1 MELNSPRARA
11 RLGALAQLIALL
23 LAVIAGMLAFPLLSH
38 AAVVAVG
45 QAAPDFALK
54 DTAGRN
60 QRLSEHRGD
69 IVVLTFLASWCG
81 QCRESVAAIEQA
93 VVDSGAQSAVA
104 LTVSLD
110 ADADSAAS
118 LARSLGLERPPL
130 LDARQSVGRLYDLR
144 QLPLTV
150 LIDREGIVRQTW
162 AREPAD
168 RDALVQ
174 SLREFNP

>member
-11 RLGALAQLIALL
+11 RLGALAQMIALL

-38 AAVVAVG
+38 AAAVIDG
-45 QAAPDFALK
+45 EAAPDFALK

-69 IVVLTFLASWCG
+69 VVVLTFWASWCG
-81 QCRESVAAIEQA
+81 PCRESVAAIEQA
-93 VVDSGAQSAVA
+93 VADAGEPSAVA

-110 ADADSAAS
+110 ADADRARSV
-118 LARSLGLERPPL
+118 ARSLGLARPPL

-150 LIDREGIVRQTW
+150 LIDREGIVRHSWT
-162 AREPAD
+162 REPAD
-168 RDALVQ
+168 REALVQ
-174 SLREFNP
+174 SLRELNP